1 MPLPVPVPP
10 ARSAIRTLGFPALHF
25 APGRNQSA
33 NAPGTSR
40 SGSSPRPIGGPAAG
54 GAPPRSPGDGP
65 GREEAAV
72 PPPHWSGRG
81 PRAPSSAADW
91 PRRRMRGA
99 RCCCCAAPA
108 PMAARRALP
117 LKGPPRVGAGKRRVA
132 GGGGAGTVPSAWG
145 RGAERGGGRYGG
157 CGGRWQARGLV
168 SASRQS
174 QRGSVA
180 RAGQLAG

>member
-1 MPLPVPVPP
+1 ML
-10 ARSAIRTLGFPALHF
+10 L
-25 APGRNQSA
+25 
-33 NAPGTSR
+33 
-40 SGSSPRPIGGPAAG
+40 
-54 GAPPRSPGDGP
+54 
-65 GREEAAV
+65 
-72 PPPHWSGRG
+72 RG
-81 PRAPSSAADW
+81 PRANGSAA
-91 PRRRMRGA
+91 RAAFKGAAAGGSGEEARG
-99 RCCCCAAPA
+99 
-108 PMAARRALP
+108 
-117 LKGPPRVGAGKRRVA
+117 